1 MTSSQRIIVVQYYVI
16 VVSVATEL
24 SLFAQHLRLHL
35 YFVLSTDTQF
45 LSASV
50 GIMAFNQLFYYDFL

>member
-1 MTSSQRIIVVQYYVI
+1 MTSSQRIFVVQYYI
-16 VVSVATEL
+16 ITVSVATEL
-24 SLFAQHLRLHL
+24 FLFAQHLRLRL

-50 GIMAFNQLFYYDFL
+50 GMAFNQLFYYVFL